1 MARLLTDD
9 DLSDVLTPHLAMTAV
24 AGVIRAHAAGDA
36 AGGPRVSADLGE
48 GEMTFTV
55 GATADVYG
63 YRSYDSLAAG
73 KVDQIV
79 TCLDRR
85 TRRVKYVHV
94 GSLVGISRTGA
105 IGGVAVEALSA
116 PEASVVAVIG
126 SGIQAYWQVWA
137 ISAVRRLSEI
147 RVYSPTAQRRTAFA
161 RRVVDKLG
169 LPIKAVDDPRDAV
182 DGAQIVVL
190 ATTATEPVIDT
201 AWLADGTH
209 VNALGPKVPGAAEYD
224 EALLKDSFITADSVA
239 QLEAT
244 AGDTA
249 GARPLGLHLPTD
261 RGSRSD
267 ARLNGKRL
275 SLFQSCGLAGTE
287 VALLDALGNALG
299 GPSD

>member
-9 DLSDVLTPHLAMTAV
+9 DISAVLTPPLAMDAV
-24 AGVIRAHAAGDA
+24 RGVIAAHPVGAA
-36 AGGPRVSADLGE
+36 AGGPRVSADLGD
-48 GEMTFTV
+48 GEMTFTA

-94 GSLVGISRTGA
+94 GSLVGIARTGA
-105 IGGVAVEALSA
+105 IGGVAVDAMAA
-116 PEASVVAVIG
+116 PGATRLAVIG

-137 ISAVRRLSEI
+137 ISAARRLRDV
-147 RVYSPTAQRRTAFA
+147 RVYSPTPERREAFA
-161 RRVVDKLG
+161 RRVTDRLG
-169 LPIKAVDDPRDAV
+169 LPIVAVDDPRTAV

-201 AWLADGTH
+201 AWLADGAH
-209 VNALGPKVPGAAEYD
+209 VNALGRKAPGAAEYD
-224 EALLKDSFITADSVA
+224 QELLRSSFTTTDSLPQLLELTGTTQGVA
-239 QLEAT
+239 
-244 AGDTA
+244 
-249 GARPLGLHLPTD
+249 PLGLHLAPACD
-261 RGSRSD
+261 R
-267 ARLNGKRL
+267 LHHNRL

-299 GPSD
+299 G